1 MELFFNECSLHG
13 QFLDIQN
20 FESSLDSLMEIRR
33 VAKKYNRELYCH
45 RETIQ
50 AMVTHQL
57 NLPQIIGSIN
67 RSKAN
72 ALMGWL
78 GRSGPFWEDARRH
91 PADEYLECQGHVVTD
106 TAIGECAYLRFSSK
120 EAQMA
125 SIFPSNWNNTPLEV
139 TWHRNTQPLQ
149 SENLINHFTADTLEA
164 ELQKAAPPL
173 QSWDQLARSCRQQLD
188 ALHFSEDAFSPL
200 KGSPFVLAAAK
211 SIFDLLSMLNKFK
224 KTHNPDDGRNQDG
237 DEIYQTY
244 FTGPR
249 AWFSDSSDRE
259 KTDFK
264 HEMSFTHP
272 ERREETIFAPFHG
285 KVQTP
290 QMRIHFSWPVTARS
304 PLYILYIGDKITK
317 Y

>member
-13 QFLDIQN
+13 QFLNIQK
-20 FESSLDSLMEIRR
+20 FESSLDALMALRR
-33 VAKKYNRELYCH
+33 VAKKYDRELYCH
-45 RETIQ
+45 REAMQ

-57 NLPQIIGSIN
+57 SLPQIIRSIN

-78 GRSGPFWEDARRH
+78 GGTGPFWDDARRH
-91 PADEYLECQGHVVTD
+91 PIDEYLECQGEVVTD
-106 TAIGECAYLRFSSK
+106 TAIGECAYLRFSNK

-125 SIFPSNWNNTPLEV
+125 SISPSNWNTALLEV
-139 TWHRNTQPLQ
+139 TWHKSAQLHQ
-149 SENLINHFTADTLEA
+149 SENLVNHFAVETLEA
-164 ELQKAAPPL
+164 ELQKAEPPL
-173 QSWDQLARSCRQQLD
+173 QSWEQLARLCQQRFD
-188 ALHFSEDAFSPL
+188 ALHFSVDAFSPL
-200 KGSPFVLAAAK
+200 KGCPFVLAAAK
-211 SIFDLLSMLNKFK
+211 SIFDLLGVLSKFK
-224 KTHNPDDGRNQDG
+224 KTHSLGNGRDQDG
-237 DEIYQTY
+237 DELYQTY

-259 KTDFK
+259 KNDFR

-272 ERREETIFAPFHG
+272 ERNEEIIFAPFHG

-290 QMRIHFSWPVTARS
+290 QMRVHFSWPVTAQS